1 MGTRLLERHG
11 KRRVLVGTG
20 IILSLVLL
28 LVWMLS
34 GTPFLFNYSRAY
46 PTSATVQSEPPI
58 VLLTVTNNTLRPCD
72 DLEYT
77 YTIGLSDRA
86 EILGSNG
93 IGTSIGS
100 LGPYETKT
108 FRLSIE
114 DPPGGIIVVPPTGP
128 ARDMASGE
136 LNGGIVTEALGYCVY
151 QGVLGPLD

>member
-1 MGTRLLERHG
+1 MLGRYG

-28 LVWMLS
+28 VVWLLN
-34 GTPFLFNYSRAY
+34 GTPSLFNYSSSY
-46 PTSATVQSEPPI
+46 PTTATFQAEPPT

-86 EILGSNG
+86 EILGANG

-108 FRLSIE
+108 FRLLVE
-114 DPPGGIIVVPPTGP
+114 ELPGGIIIVVPPTGP
-128 ARDMASGE
+128 ARDMTPGE
-136 LNGGIVTEALGYCVY
+136 LNGATVSEALGYCVY
-151 QGVLGPLD
+151 EGIFGTLD